1 MDLDGN
7 IYDEETLLIFV
18 LLFLLL
24 GACKSQPPFT
34 NNGNPGRIKVIAF
47 YDDNRNG
54 QLDDNESGTSIRMG
68 ISQDISCPASSLDD
82 VTQLD
87 SNTKGVGV
95 FDKLKPGKYCV
106 SLIGN
111 YDMTTK
117 MNPQVYLSSDQE
129 IVVRLGLLR

>member
-1 MDLDGN
+1 MLMEVSMMKK
-7 IYDEETLLIFV
+7 YWLIFV
-18 LLFLLL
+18 LLSLIPA
-24 GACKSQPPFT
+24 ACKSQSPFT
-34 NNGNPGRIKVIAF
+34 NNGNPGQIKVIAY

-54 QLDDNESGTSIRMG
+54 QINENESGPSIRIG
-68 ISQDISCPASSLDD
+68 ISQDISCPASSLDK
-82 VTQLD
+82 VAQLD
-87 SNTKGVGV
+87 SDQNGVGV
-95 FDKLKPGKYCV
+95 FSNLKPGKYCV